1 MKINKE
7 IKEWAFILGL
17 FGILYITGL
26 HTEVAGFAQRM
37 VLKTGLITPDL
48 NAEETIIREIDYNFE
63 LVDLEGNRSNLE
75 EFKNKV
81 IFMNMWATWCA
92 PCIAEL
98 PSIES
103 LAEKTDP
110 EKVQF
115 VMISTD
121 RNVEKL
127 RKFIER
133 KDIKLPVYQAAGPI
147 PEVFYSP
154 SIPTTYVIAPGGK
167 IVSKKVGLANYN
179 RKGFLKFLNKHAP

>member
-37 VLKTGLITPDL
+37 VLKTGLITPNL
-48 NAEETIIREIDYNFE
+48 EAEETIIKDTDYNFE
-63 LVDLEGNRSNLE
+63 LVDLNGNPTNLQ
-75 EFKNKV
+75 EFRNKV
-81 IFMNMWATWCA
+81 IFMNIWATWCA

-110 EKVQF
+110 EKIQF

-121 RNVEKL
+121 RNVDKL

-133 KDIKLPVYQAAGPI
+133 KDIKLPVYRVAGVI
-147 PEVFYSP
+147 PEVFHSP
-154 SIPTTYVIAPGGK
+154 SIPTTYVVAPGGK
-167 IVSKKVGLANYN
+167 IVSKKVGMANYD
-179 RKGFLKFLNKHAP
+179 RKKFLKFLNKHAL